1 MKIIKTSKAIQKEV
15 EALRLKG
22 KTIAV
27 VPTMGYLHE
36 GHLSLI
42 KIARKKCDIV
52 ILTIFVN
59 PTQFG
64 AGEDFDKYPRDLR
77 KDTALAVSEKVDY
90 LFAPEIKDMYPVGYQ
105 TFVLN
110 TILSGKLE
118 GEYRPEHFKGV
129 TTVVA
134 KLFNLVKPHV
144 AVFGQKDY
152 QQAAIIK
159 RMTADLNFD
168 VKIIIA
174 PIIREKSGLA
184 MSSRNVYLSESEK
197 NEALSLRKSLDLCAS
212 MIKEGETDVSR
223 ISKSMQ
229 RLINKNQSAK
239 IDYVKIVD
247 SRTLEAIK
255 KLSKGIEAVA
265 LLAVRIGKTRLI
277 DNRVFKI

>member
-1 MKIIKTSKAIQKEV
+1 MKLIRIAKSIQKEV
-15 EALRLKG
+15 EKLRSNG
-22 KTIAV
+22 KSIAI

-42 KIARKKCDIV
+42 RIARKKCDIV

-64 AGEDFDKYPRDLR
+64 IGEDFNKYPRNLKKDL
-77 KDTALAVSEKVDY
+77 ALASAENVDY
-90 LFAPEIKDMYPVGYQ
+90 VFAPEIKDMYPDGYQ

-110 TILSGKLE
+110 YGLSRKLE
-118 GEYRPEHFKGV
+118 GEFRPEHFKGV

-144 AVFGQKDY
+144 AVFGQKDF

-174 PIIREKSGLA
+174 PIVREKSGLA

-212 MIKEGETDVSR
+212 MIKEGETDVSK

-255 KLSKGIEAVA
+255 KLSKGIEVVA